1 VVHGLSIPLGKLGF
15 FLPRTL
21 SRVFTQNS
29 DEPQST
35 FSFGQLSFNTST
47 GVLRERRK
55 KNSPERQST
64 PGQVSSHGRVAGVEG
79 RETRDEEPMPIEPG
93 TPPLVSQSR
102 TIRFPDQDE
111 LRLDG
116 GRSDTRGR

>member
-1 VVHGLSIPLGKLGF
+1 VVHGLSIPLGKFGF

-21 SRVFTQNS
+21 SRAFTQNS

-35 FSFGQLSFNTST
+35 FSLGQLSTTSNA

-55 KNSPERQST
+55 RNSPQGVST
-64 PGQVSSHGRVAGVEG
+64 PAGQDSSHGRGTNTGSGEVP
-79 RETRDEEPMPIEPG
+79 EPMPIEPG
-93 TPPLVSQSR
+93 TPPLVAQSR

-111 LRLDG
+111 LRLD
-116 GRSDTRGR
+116 RRQE